1 LRSLRR
7 EMRQLRD
14 ELRQQEIELI
24 RAEGT
29 DKEDLEE
36 SIGKLQGEMEDL
48 EGKGDALNDELDQE
62 RKRREQAREE
72 SIEVAKQA
80 REKQNMML
88 EHLVLSTMC
97 DYGATLKNLPSNE
110 RVTLLFEREGKRW
123 TNNKT
128 KMYVL
133 GKEDLM
139 ECQSDDLDTDGL
151 IEKSIS
157 YNF

>member
-1 LRSLRR
+1 MR
-7 EMRQLRD
+7 E
-14 ELRQQEIELI
+14 
-24 RAEGT
+24 
-29 DKEDLEE
+29 
-36 SIGKLQGEMEDL
+36 L
-48 EGKGDALNDELDQE
+48 EGQSDALNDTLNKERERRDQDKE
-62 RKRREQAREE
+62 KARQIAEEKRQ
-72 SIEVAKQA
+72 
-80 REKQNMML
+80 KQNMML